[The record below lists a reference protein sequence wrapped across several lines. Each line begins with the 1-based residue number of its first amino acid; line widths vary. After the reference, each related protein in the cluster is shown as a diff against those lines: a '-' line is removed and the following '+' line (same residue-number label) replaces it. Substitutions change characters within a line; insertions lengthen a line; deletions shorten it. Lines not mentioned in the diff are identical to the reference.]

1 MKRFSQQF
9 HKSASGVRLKA
20 EEKRE
25 LRERVVAYMEYHPLP
40 DAPRAAATPL
50 HTEPFA
56 TVAMPFGLLWRGV
69 AGFFVLFLV
78 FVPVL
83 AERSVPGDT
92 LYAVKVQFNEELRST
107 LTFDSYQKVEWETQ
121 RLNRRL
127 AEARLLASE
136 GRLTQA
142 MEVQVA
148 EAVRA
153 HSENLQREIDELRTV
168 DIDDAAIASIEL
180 GTTLAVQSESL
191 RQAQEREDVATTA
204 AAEANATSAPTTT
217 RVATTEADSATNL
230 IASAIDELRA
240 ANEASR
246 STSTPPAYDKL
257 MAKVE
262 QNTTRIYELRDSVQD
277 VAPETAYAEV
287 QRRIEDLERAIA
299 AAIEQRN
306 QDELAAR
313 QRLVDLLERTQKLI
327 VYMTVIEVVVT
338 VDIDRLVPIELMP
351 EEEAA
356 ISANLLSEIKQRQTR
371 IAELLPQVTDPGV
384 VEKAE
389 YAETLMDENLAALA
403 STSWFAAFEPL
414 AKDTLE
420 IGSDTV
426 AALERSLAP
435 NSVTSDKDPN
445 ADPSR
450 DRESATNTPATSTPA
465 ESATNTPA
473 TSTPAESAT
482 TTATDQEES
491 VTNPATSSTPV
502 EDGGGDAAT
511 NSPATASPATVDSG
525 A

>member
-40 DAPRAAATPL
+40 DGQRTTVAPL

-56 TVAMPFGLLWRGV
+56 MVSVPFGLLWRGV
-69 AGFFVLFLV
+69 AGVFVLLLV
-78 FVPVL
+78 FVPIL

-136 GRLTQA
+136 GRLTE
-142 MEVQVA
+142 EVEAQVA
-148 EAVRA
+148 KAVRT
-153 HSENLQREIDELRTV
+153 HSENAQREIDELRTV
-168 DIDDAAIASIEL
+168 DIDGATIASIEL

-191 RQAQEREDVATTA
+191 RQAQEQAQADAAAATD
-204 AAEANATSAPTTT
+204 AEANATSAPTTAQ
-217 RVATTEADSATNL
+217 VATAEADPATDL
-230 IASAIDELRA
+230 IASAIDESRA
-240 ANEASR
+240 ATEASR
-246 STSTPPAYDKL
+246 GTSTPPAYDKL

-262 QNTTRIYELRDSVQD
+262 QNTTRIYELRDSIRG
-277 VAPETAYAEV
+277 VAPETKLTEV

-299 AAIEQRN
+299 AAIEQHS

-313 QRLVDLLERTQKLI
+313 QRLVDILERTQKLI
-327 VYMTVIEVVVT
+327 VYMTEIEVVET
-338 VDIDRLVPIELMP
+338 VDIDRLVPIELTP
-351 EEEAA
+351 EEEAT
-356 ISANLLSEIKQRQTR
+356 ISANLRSEIKQRQAR

-389 YAETLMDENLAALA
+389 YAETLMSENLAALA
-403 STSWFAAFEPL
+403 STTSFAAFEPL
-414 AKDTLE
+414 ANDTLA

-426 AALERSLAP
+426 DALERSLAP
-435 NSVTSDKDPN
+435 NLVTPGTDPNTNPTSDLEP
-445 ADPSR
+445 
-450 DRESATNTPATSTPA
+450 ATSTPATSTPA
-465 ESATNTPA
+465 EP
-473 TSTPAESAT
+473 AT
-482 TTATDQEES
+482 TTDQGEPITD
-491 VTNPATSSTPV
+491 PATSSAP
-502 EDGGGDAAT
+502 AT
-511 NSPATASPATVDSG
+511 GASADSDDTTRATSSPASVDTS